1 MGHQAAS
8 QGLAEMARLL
18 LLAGADVEAKD
29 KRGET
34 PLRRAIRSAGFHL
47 KRNELEEFK
56 LDVSAVKVLI
66 KFNASVEAAKGS
78 TEAQWDFDRGIN
90 QSINQP
96 INQSINQSI

>member
-1 MGHQAAS
+1 MNF
-8 QGLAEMARLL
+8 R
-18 LLAGADVEAKD
+18 
-29 KRGET
+29 
-34 PLRRAIRSAGFHL
+34 AGFHL

-90 QSINQP
+90 NAEIKTAIQEGRKKRNEVISEWI
-96 INQSINQSI
+96 